1 MRGEQMAVEGKE
13 PPRDTRRPRGLT
25 SAERETGGTPRG
37 EGGEQAKSEVD
48 SKSPGPMRALRAAGE
63 AAGGGLLV
71 GSGKAPGR
79 GAENI

>member
-1 MRGEQMAVEGKE
+1 MRGEQMAVEGE
-13 PPRDTRRPRGLT
+13 ETPRGTGDTRRPRGLT

-48 SKSPGPMRALRAAGE
+48 SRPDACAARSR
-63 AAGGGLLV
+63 GGRRGWPSCRERK
-71 GSGKAPGR
+71 GGR